1 MNQNYEIK
9 LISSKTSLSDCKLL
23 CEQVVQN
30 FKDKVIAVDVET
42 GVFEW
47 ERIFPVNVVQ
57 FACAEME
64 LAIVFHISSFG
75 RLTQNQMEKEPR
87 WWDIKFALEHT
98 LNQAD
103 TILSFGGPDTELIE
117 KFLKRK
123 VKLKN
128 NVDIQKLLVVAGAGG
143 RSLKNITKLHLD
155 IDLDKRYQLADW
167 SKHKLS
173 RPEVIYAANDAIILQ
188 DLYAQ
193 FLKDTNKLEETPF
206 SKMLDE
212 EKSII

>member
-103 TILSFGGPDTELIE
+103 TVLSFGGPDTELIE